1 MKQLNSVRQHH
12 ATNKPDNAA
21 RAHIEALDWNDI
33 STGDR
38 DALERLQNM
47 RPTCVL
53 AADVV
58 YDPTLISPLV
68 DTLWA
73 VSYTHLTLPTKRIV

>member
-12 ATNKPDNAA
+12 ATNKSDNAA

-58 YDPTLISPLV
+58 YDLSLI
-68 DTLWA
+68 
-73 VSYTHLTLPTKRIV
+73 HI